1 MASAMFMEQASAFGL
16 RASGFGLRRE
26 RSLSAARLPTSLTA
40 TKPIGRV
47 GPKPGSPFDFS
58 GQALPEARIMNL
70 LAAGPDGRFP
80 RLRTRGEESPN
91 SAEQC
96 AG

>member
-1 MASAMFMEQASAFGL
+1 MGEIAEAQW
-16 RASGFGLRRE
+16 
-26 RSLSAARLPTSLTA
+26 
-40 TKPIGRV
+40 
-47 GPKPGSPFDFS
+47 PK
-58 GQALPEARIMNL
+58 PEARSSHIMIL

-91 SAEQC
+91 STEQC